1 MIFRQANVAD
11 IPAIMDVR
19 LSVKQNVLSNPE
31 KITYQMYEDYLDKL
45 GQGWVC
51 EIDGKV
57 VGFSYAIRT
66 EHSIWALFV
75 YPQFEGRGIG
85 KRLLTLATDWLFES
99 GAEKVVLA
107 TEANTQADKFYE
119 SQGWERGEMKDNIE
133 VYYSLWRSIEV

>member
-57 VGFSYAIRT
+57 FS
-66 EHSIWALFV
+66 
-75 YPQFEGRGIG
+75 P
-85 KRLLTLATDWLFES
+85 
-99 GAEKVVLA
+99 KV
-107 TEANTQADKFYE
+107 
-119 SQGWERGEMKDNIE
+119 
-133 VYYSLWRSIEV
+133 